1 MSRPA
6 RVVID
11 RAALQHNYQLLQ
23 RRARGARIMA
33 VIKADAYG
41 HGLLRVA
48 RCLADADA
56 FAVVCPEEAEQLRA
70 GGVRQAVVL
79 LQGVY
84 CAADLQRAA
93 ALDLELVVHNQT
105 QLDMLTAWRPPRGKG
120 TIWLKVDT
128 GMHRLGFSPAE
139 LPAVLTH
146 CKASQPGAELRLMSH
161 LATAHEP
168 GHPMTRA
175 QLQVF
180 DGLCADS
187 DLARCIAN
195 SAALLTLP
203 EACYQWVRP
212 GLVLYGVSPQAER
225 EGGDWDLRPVMSL
238 ESGLIAVRRLRAG
251 EPVGYGAD
259 WHCPE
264 DMPVGILAMGYADG
278 YPRHTPSGTPILVND
293 RLCALLGRVSM
304 DMLAV
309 DLRACPEARVGD
321 PALLWGR
328 GLPVER
334 IAGAAGTIPYELLC
348 RVHKR
353 LQFVDV

>member
-11 RAALQHNYQLLQ
+11 RAALRHNYQLL
-23 RRARGARIMA
+23 RRLAGAARIMA
-33 VIKADAYG
+33 VVKADAYG

-48 RCLADADA
+48 KCLPDADA
-56 FAVVCPEEAEQLRA
+56 FAVVCLGEAEQLRA
-70 GGVRQAVVL
+70 AGVRQAVVL

-84 CAADLQRAA
+84 CVEDLERAA
-93 ALDLELVVHNQT
+93 ALGLDLVVHNRT
-105 QLDMLTAWRPPRGKG
+105 QLDMLAARRPSLGKAA
-120 TIWLKVDT
+120 IWLKVDT

-139 LPAVLTH
+139 LPAALAS
-146 CKASQPGAELRLMSH
+146 CKASQPGAAVRLMSH

-168 GHPMTRA
+168 DHAMTRA

-180 DGLCADS
+180 DGLCPDS

-203 EACYQWVRP
+203 AACYQWVRP
-212 GLVLYGVSPQAER
+212 GLALYGVSPQASR
-225 EGGDWDLRPVMSL
+225 EGRDWGLRPVMRL

-259 WHCPE
+259 WRCPE

-278 YPRHTPSGTPILVND
+278 YPRHAGSGAPILVND
-293 RLCALLGRVSM
+293 RPCALLGRVSM

-328 GLPVER
+328 ELPVER
-334 IAGAAGTIPYELLC
+334 IARAAGAIPYELLC

-353 LQFVDV
+353 LQFVDA